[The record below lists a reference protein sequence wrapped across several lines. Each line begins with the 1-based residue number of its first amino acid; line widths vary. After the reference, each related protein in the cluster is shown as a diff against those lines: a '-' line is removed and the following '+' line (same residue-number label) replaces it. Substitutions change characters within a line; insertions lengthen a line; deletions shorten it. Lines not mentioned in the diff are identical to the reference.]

1 MDILMLGKW
10 GIGRIHFLIIISVLI
25 VLFLGATIPV
35 QADHSELKSCPDGYE
50 LELGACYS
58 DGIFECEK
66 GTTYNVGTSSCVNG
80 KFSCQSPPFS
90 YDQKDGMCYYLEPP
104 SPLIDPFQCMQG
116 GNYIDQTARCQQRPD
131 CPDGFTFTLSS
142 GQGYCEKPRD
152 YQCSDDSLDTGQK
165 CQISVCGNEQ
175 RYSADQTFGTAF
187 CYAKANVEC
196 PKGFDVER
204 GLIVDKCTTKNK
216 CPSGSEPTLLGD
228 CEAPKKKICPPNTSP
243 FADNPLFCSSF
254 SECPSGDKRSV
265 DGNCERAKSCPSGT
279 TEVAGICTAAVKV
292 SCPSG
297 TTEIAGICTASVKTS
312 VSCPSGFS
320 PEGLVCTK
328 SPSRSNHSHCDIPD
342 PFGGSCVVSSNHV
355 HLSCSSGTL
364 NVFGKCE
371 TAKIT
376 KRTCPSGT
384 TDNGVNCTS
393 TAKRTCPAGTTDR
406 GVNCTSDGS
415 CPSGYTKGAF
425 VCYKSASC
433 PTGTTRTV
441 NYCTV
446 DVKFDCS
453 YLETNKDGKATFQEI
468 AFVCFKEDGACPT
481 DSVWYI
487 DECIV
492 QSESSTCPSGYNR
505 YLLPGPQDPMPDD
518 KPGEAS
524 SGDPYQCR
532 IEASKHETKMSVDD
546 PTIPDDGVTAPGGEF
561 SILPIDPEL
570 GNGLMEPEVVI
581 PSWVKDIAAFWCADE
596 IGSGDFV
603 QVIQWMIKEGLIMV
617 PQDSVTTQTSTSS
630 GVPDWIQF
638 NACIWHQ
645 GEIGDKEFSTTLQ
658 WLIDNG
664 IIKI

>member
-1 MDILMLGKW
+1 LSKW
-10 GIGRIHFLIIISVLI
+10 GIGSIHFLIIIPVLI
-25 VLFLGATIPV
+25 VLFQGVTIPV
-35 QADHSELKSCPDGYE
+35 LAHSELDSCPEGYE
-50 LELGACYS
+50 LELGACYG
-58 DGIFECEK
+58 DGVFECEK
-66 GTTYNVGTSSCVNG
+66 GTTYNVGTSSCVNE

-90 YDQKDGMCYYLEPP
+90 FDPKDNMCWYYQAP
-104 SPLIDPFQCMQG
+104 SLVPEADPFNCPAG
-116 GNYIDQTARCQQRPD
+116 GSYIPQKLRCQQRPD
-131 CPDGFTFTLSS
+131 CQDGFTFTVSM

-152 YQCSDDSLDTGQK
+152 YQCSDDSIDTGQK

-175 RYSADQTFGTAF
+175 RYSADPTFGTAF

-204 GLIVDKCTTKNK
+204 ELIIDKCTTKNK
-216 CPSGSEPTLLGD
+216 CPSGSVPTLLGD

-279 TEVAGICTAAVKV
+279 TEFAGICTADVKIDV
-292 SCPSG
+292 
-297 TTEIAGICTASVKTS
+297 T
-312 VSCPSGFS
+312 CPSGFDA
-320 PEGLVCTK
+320 EGFVCTK
-328 SPSRSNHSHCDIPD
+328 EPSRSNHSHCIIPGIG
-342 PFGGSCVVSSNHV
+342 GGSCITSVNHV

-364 NVFGKCE
+364 NVFDKCE

-376 KRTCPSGT
+376 
-384 TDNGVNCTS
+384 
-393 TAKRTCPAGTTDR
+393 KRTCPAGTTDR

-415 CPSGYTKGAF
+415 CPSGYTKGAL

-433 PTGTTRTV
+433 PAGTTRTV

-481 DSVWYI
+481 DSVWVI
-487 DECIV
+487 NECIA
-492 QSESSTCPSGYNR
+492 QSESSTCPSGYER
-505 YLLPGPQDPMPDD
+505 YLLPGPKDPMPDD
-518 KPGEAS
+518 KPGEAT

-561 SILPIDPEL
+561 SILPFDPKLPFVPEL

-581 PSWVKDIAAFWCADE
+581 PSWVKDIAGFWCADE
-596 IGSGDFV
+596 IGSSDFV

-658 WLIDNG
+658 WLIDSG

>member
-1 MDILMLGKW
+1 MLGKW

-35 QADHSELKSCPDGYE
+35 QADHSELKSCPDGYK
-50 LELGACYS
+50 LERGACYS
-58 DGIFECEK
+58 DGVFECEK
-66 GTTYNVGTSSCVNG
+66 GTTYNEETSSCVNK
-80 KFSCQSPPFS
+80 KFSCESGFTYDDKEIVCWYTEAPPVFGFM
-90 YDQKDGMCYYLEPP
+90 DE
-104 SPLIDPFQCMQG
+104 FTCMKG
-116 GNYIDQTARCQQRPD
+116 GNYHSDGSRCETNPS
-131 CPDGFTFTLSS
+131 CPDGFTFTHSS

-152 YQCSDDSLDTGQK
+152 YQCSDDSLDTGFG
-165 CQISVCGNEQ
+165 CQISVCGNKQ
-175 RYSADQTFGTAF
+175 RYRTDPAFGTAF
-187 CYAKANVEC
+187 CYAKSNAVC
-196 PKGFDVER
+196 PNGWDVER
-204 GLIVDKCTTKNK
+204 ELIVDKCTTKNK
-216 CPSGSEPTLLGD
+216 CPSGSEPTVLGD

-279 TEVAGICTAAVKV
+279 TEFAGICTADVKIDV
-292 SCPSG
+292 
-297 TTEIAGICTASVKTS
+297 T
-312 VSCPSGFS
+312 CPSGFS

-328 SPSRSNHSHCDIPD
+328 SPNSTNYNHCNGFHYSGDCIGVKTTHA
-342 PFGGSCVVSSNHV
+342 

-364 NVFGKCE
+364 NVFDRCE
-371 TAKIT
+371 KAKIT
-376 KRTCPSGT
+376 
-384 TDNGVNCTS
+384 
-393 TAKRTCPAGTTDR
+393 KRTCPAGTTDR

-415 CPSGYTKGAF
+415 CPSGYTKGAL

-433 PTGTTRTV
+433 PAGTTRTV

-481 DSVWYI
+481 NSLYDLAGGCVGPAI
-487 DECIV
+487 
-492 QSESSTCPSGYNR
+492 SSTCPSGYER
-505 YLLPGPQDPMPDD
+505 YLLPGPKDPMPGD
-518 KPGEAS
+518 KPGES
-524 SGDPYQCR
+524 TSGDPYQCR

-561 SILPIDPEL
+561 SILPFDPKLPFVPEL

-596 IGSGDFV
+596 IGSSDFV

-617 PQDSVTTQTSTSS
+617 PQDSVTTQTSTLS